1 MKKLLIFLLPVMLTA
16 GLASCELADVD
27 IDTNLTGQL
36 NIVSDAAELKSTEDY
51 GLIGSVTVDVI
62 NDDLEDY
69 EDLIQDIRTQ
79 SVTLRVLSIDSS
91 DVVIRANSEFRVS
104 TPTNPGVNWSITT
117 DWPVDVGST
126 VNLTAADYSELNN
139 MLEGSEPVTLT
150 ADGTCNKGNVHIT
163 LTYDIEVVVTANP
176 LE

>member
-1 MKKLLIFLLPVMLTA
+1 MRNTLKFLILFMLTA

-36 NIVSDAAELKSTEDY
+36 NIVTDAAELKSTEDH
-51 GLIGSVTVDVI
+51 GFNETVTIDVI

-79 SVTLRVLSIDSS
+79 SVTLRVLAIDSS
-91 DVVIRANSEFRVS
+91 DVVIRADSEFWVS
-104 TPTNPGVNWSITT
+104 TTTNPGVNWPIPV
-117 DWPVDVGST
+117 DWPVEVGST

-139 MLEGSEPVTLT
+139 MLEGNEPVTLRAT
-150 ADGTCNKGNVHIT
+150 GTCNKGDVHMT

-176 LE
+176 IE